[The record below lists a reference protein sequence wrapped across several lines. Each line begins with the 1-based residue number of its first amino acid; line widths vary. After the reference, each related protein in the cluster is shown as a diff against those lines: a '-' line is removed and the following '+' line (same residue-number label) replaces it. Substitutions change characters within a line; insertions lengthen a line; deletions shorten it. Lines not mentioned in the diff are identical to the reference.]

1 MIADLMQLAFLLE
14 DTDIELITVYVI
26 TELYILISDI

>member
-1 MIADLMQLAFLLE
+1 MIADLMQLALE

>member
-1 MIADLMQLAFLLE
+1 MQLAFLLE

>member
-1 MIADLMQLAFLLE
+1 MIADLIQLALE